1 MNRSRK
7 SLKNLMSSVGLN
19 LITILASFLATPFI
33 LHMLGDVRFGLY
45 RTIFEWIGFSSI
57 LSVSYLSFSSQML
70 ARQKNELI
78 ALESEITAHFSFG
91 IQILLILLP
100 LAAGFIFISPYILGS
115 PQELIAEIR
124 WSSLLG
130 CTGLIFIPFL
140 VIQGFL
146 EAQNRSY
153 LVNTAMTVQRI
164 SVIAFSV
171 LGAMMFKNIESQFVA
186 LLLGQLLF
194 FIIIYRPAK
203 LKLGFSKFSSSFW
216 KKLIPFVKIDLAG
229 KLGISADTII
239 ISLLMG
245 PHDVTKFYL
254 LIRLPTLLMGQLM
267 SLGNSVWAG
276 FSQVY
281 KSGGDAKIL
290 FLRLTKAVAI
300 LAGACGGSIFLFN
313 SDFLAL
319 WLSQSYEFNFGFN
332 ALVAFNLYGISLISF
347 FGWMLTAAQGEQ
359 EFAKASLLSAFANI
373 AIGVGATLS
382 FGLIGPVIGSAVG
395 YGLIKMIWILRAVRQ
410 KIHVVWRNL
419 SEVILLPL
427 VLGIV
432 YFYGIFY
439 LRTSFNFYA
448 LSWIQLIVIGLS
460 TNCIYLFLCWFVL
473 LRKEERKY
481 WILRISKT
489 PKEAS

>member
-1 MNRSRK
+1 MSRSQK
-7 SLKNLMSSVGLN
+7 SLKNLISSVGLN

-33 LHMLGDVRFGLY
+33 LNMLGDVRFGLY

-70 ARQKNELI
+70 ARQKNESI
-78 ALESEITAHFSFG
+78 ALQGDIKAHFSFG
-91 IQILLILLP
+91 LQILLMLLP
-100 LAAGFIFISPYILGS
+100 LAAIFIFISPYILRS
-115 PQELIAEIR
+115 PQDLITETR

-130 CTGLIFIPFL
+130 CIGLIFIPFL
-140 VIQGFL
+140 VIQALL

-153 LVNTAMTVQRI
+153 LVNAAMTAQRV
-164 SVIAFSV
+164 SVIFFSV
-171 LGAMMFKNIESQFVA
+171 LGAMMFKNIESQFLA

-194 FIIIYRPAK
+194 FIIIYRPAN
-203 LKLGFSKFSSSFW
+203 LKLGFSKFSRSYW
-216 KKLIPFVKIDLAG
+216 KKLTPFVKIDLAG
-229 KLGISADTII
+229 KLGMSADTII

-245 PHDVTKFYL
+245 PQDVTKFYL

-281 KSGGDAKIL
+281 KSGGDAKTL

-300 LAGACGGSIFLFN
+300 LACACSGSIFLFN

-319 WLSQSYEFNFGFN
+319 WLNQSYELNFGLN
-332 ALVAFNLYGISLISF
+332 TLIAFNLYGISLISF

-373 AIGVGATLS
+373 AIGVCATFS

-395 YGLIKMIWILRAVRQ
+395 YCLIKMIWILRAVRQ
-410 KIHVVWRNL
+410 RIHVVWPKL
-419 SEVILLPL
+419 LEVVLLPL
-427 VLGIV
+427 VFGMI
-432 YFYGIFY
+432 YFCGIFS
-439 LRTSFNFYA
+439 LRTSFNFYSI
-448 LSWIQLIVIGLS
+448 SWTQLIVFGIS
-460 TNCIYLFLCWFVL
+460 TNFIYLFLCWFAL
-473 LRKEERKY
+473 LSREERKY
-481 WILRISKT
+481 WVLRVSKNR
-489 PKEAS
+489 KEAS